1 MPSQSS
7 FPLEKLRAKR
17 NSIESLPLNLCR
29 AGVACVLAFTMGCQ
43 SDVVVVGS
51 VCASAAATVLNPG
64 EVKAD
69 VVDLEMDFSAIA
81 ESSSALTGAEQR
93 SSTSVSNSGSSCNCC
108 CQLLLLLD
116 LLLLAMAG
124 SVQRQ
129 LLRFLSVHRMEDVLW
144 LSLVTQL

>member
-1 MPSQSS
+1 M
-7 FPLEKLRAKR
+7 
-17 NSIESLPLNLCR
+17 
-29 AGVACVLAFTMGCQ
+29 LAFTMGCQ

-51 VCASAAATVLNPG
+51 VCVSAAATVLNPG

-69 VVDLEMDFSAIA
+69 VVDLEMVFSAIA

-124 SVQRQ
+124 SV
-129 LLRFLSVHRMEDVLW
+129 
-144 LSLVTQL
+144 